1 MKKERFST
9 LMVFAQET
17 TGTKIPSIMVLFLQ
31 AHSDTVRQ
39 CLLDLR
45 KLVLPLFLLRPAR
58 HTPDDRVQRARQWIA
73 TVSRRAPH
81 LFPR

>member
-17 TGTKIPSIMVLFLQ
+17 TGTKIPSIMVLILQ

-39 CLLDLR
+39 CLLDLW
-45 KLVLPLFLLRPAR
+45 KLVLLLFSLRPAR
-58 HTPDDRVQRARQWIA
+58 RTPAGV
-73 TVSRRAPH
+73 
-81 LFPR
+81 PRTGEHRIPV